1 MRFYLVIIAICSL
14 MGMNFS
20 YSMQDAAKEFFHGIG
35 SLASDIDR
43 AARTSENLSKE
54 DKAEYEKWGLGI
66 GQKMTE
72 GLTSMATGMMGAAE
86 EERKGKEE
94 RKRIFAESKAQ
105 TEKIKETMSHFAKTF
120 LDDRQRL
127 TQLGAAIVGT
137 AAGVYFFRNV
147 FPILRKMVENRIFT
161 PPLIDETSV
170 GYMYFWPFIKNKGSD
185 APILKELHFDKKLQN
200 RINQIIKSYKRTARK
215 GGYYLNYLLYGE
227 PGTGKTAS
235 ARAIARESGMDYA
248 IMSGGNVQKLLKSGK
263 AEEKLK
269 EVFSWA
275 NSSKKGLI
283 LFIDEADAFLKDP
296 TVGSGISEELYS
308 VLNSYLNL
316 TGTESKKI
324 SIILSTNHPQNLP
337 KAVRDRV
344 GPGQYIYFGLPG
356 LDQRTK
362 IITQLIP
369 KYFDTE
375 KHLFTPDLISS
386 IAHKTEGFSGR
397 NLSYLLLSLSQHDIF
412 EGNQI
417 NYEEV
422 NQIVD
427 EAVEQNKQSAV
438 FRAFA

>member
-1 MRFYLVIIAICSL
+1 MRIYLLIIAL
-14 MGMNFS
+14 FGLTTGGFS
-20 YSMQDAAKEFFHGIG
+20 YAMSESAEDFLRGIG
-35 SLASDIDR
+35 DVAHDIDR
-43 AARTSENLSKE
+43 AARESDNLTKE
-54 DKAEYEKWGLGI
+54 QKAEYETWSLGI
-66 GQKMTE
+66 GKKMVE
-72 GLTSMATGMMGAAE
+72 GVTSMATGMLGEAE
-86 EERKGKEE
+86 EKRKAKQERM
-94 RKRIFAESKAQ
+94 RIVAETKAQ
-105 TEKIKETMSHFAKTF
+105 TEKAKEIMSHFAKTF

-185 APILKELHFDKKLQN
+185 APILKELHFDRKLQN

-337 KAVRDRV
+337 KAVKDRV
-344 GPGQYIYFGLPG
+344 GPGQFLYFGLPG

-369 KYFDTE
+369 KYFDQE
-375 KHLFTPDLISS
+375 KRLFTHDLISS
-386 IAHKTEGFSGR
+386 IAHKT
-397 NLSYLLLSLSQHDIF
+397 
-412 EGNQI
+412 
-417 NYEEV
+417 
-422 NQIVD
+422 
-427 EAVEQNKQSAV
+427 
-438 FRAFA
+438 